1 MQLLWFRA
9 LFTAWRIY
17 DADRKCQCV
26 GVAVLRVCVCVRERA
41 EPLHLVS
48 NMRHRGGLKVK
59 HSVGG
64 SSHYCNDESHTGA
77 RLPTSDSLHFLPLD
91 LTSLKRDSPSLALLL
106 PAGRRK
112 GYPPVP
118 LHASQQLGRTV
129 ALCLTSCFVY
139 ICSEVRI
146 IDYLLTG
153 INCVNLGMR
162 KKTSVKRSPQGHIQM
177 TGKDNDETW
186 WNNGA

>member
-1 MQLLWFRA
+1 M
-9 LFTAWRIY
+9 
-17 DADRKCQCV
+17 
-26 GVAVLRVCVCVRERA
+26 CVRERA

-48 NMRHRGGLKVK
+48 NMRHRGRLKVK

-177 TGKDNDETW
+177 TGKDNDET
-186 WNNGA
+186 